1 MRRARI
7 CYIPPVSASSTS
19 AAASTEPPDEGAL
32 VAGLRR
38 GDDAAFELL
47 VRSYGG
53 RLLQVARRF
62 LKEEDARDALQEAF
76 LSAFKSIDR
85 FDGKAKISTWLHRI
99 VVNAALMRLRK
110 ASSRKEESLE
120 PLLPSFLEDGH
131 RADPRG
137 DWPENPE
144 QVVGREQV
152 REIVR
157 QAIDDLP
164 VNYRTVVLLRDIE
177 ELSGAETGKLLG
189 LTPNA
194 VKVRLHRAR
203 QALREILDRRLLEGA
218 A

>member
-1 MRRARI
+1 MSGSLLHPSPSPAT
-7 CYIPPVSASSTS
+7 CDE
-19 AAASTEPPDEGAL
+19 TEL

-38 GDDAAFELL
+38 GDEAAFELL
-47 VRSYGG
+47 VRTYGG

-62 LKEEDARDALQEAF
+62 LKEEDARDALQEAL
-76 LSAFKSIDR
+76 LSAFKSIGR
-85 FDGKAKISTWLHRI
+85 FDGKARISTWLHRI

-110 ASSRKEESLE
+110 KSIRMEESLE

-131 RADPRG
+131 RAG
-137 DWPENPE
+137 LGAAWPESPE
-144 QVVGREQV
+144 EVVGRSQV
-152 REIVR
+152 RGVVR
-157 QAIDDLP
+157 EAIDRLP

-177 ELSGAETGKLLG
+177 QLSGAETGELLG

-218 A
+218 E

>member
-1 MRRARI
+1 M
-7 CYIPPVSASSTS
+7 SAPSTPAAPSS
-19 AAASTEPPDEGAL
+19 EPPDEATL

-38 GDDAAFELL
+38 GDGEAFELL

-53 RLLQVARRF
+53 RLLHVARRF
-62 LKEEDARDALQEAF
+62 LKEEEDARDALQEVF

-85 FDGKAKISTWLHRI
+85 FDGKARISTWLHRI

-110 ASSRKEESLE
+110 ASTRKEESLE

-131 RADPRG
+131 RADPG
-137 DWPENPE
+137 GEWPENPE
-144 QVVGREQV
+144 EVVGRAQV
-152 REIVR
+152 REVVR
-157 QAIDDLP
+157 QAIDALP
-164 VNYRTVVLLRDIE
+164 LNYRTVVLLRDIE

-203 QALREILDRRLLEGA
+203 QALREILDRRLLESA
-218 A
+218 P